1 MAERYIET
9 TTDGQDFVVSC
20 QGEWSIHNA
29 AEIDLV
35 LQSLVFPSKGRV
47 IFKCDRLTYLD
58 TAGAW
63 LVSRLKNLVQNQG
76 QQAVIQGAS
85 AKHAILLDAIPETQT
100 MTALER
106 PLRPWASGL
115 IQDLGETLIQGL
127 DRIKDFITFFGYVL
141 AKMAEIPYSLKKMR
155 GTSLAYHIEHI
166 GIRSLPII
174 GLLNFLVGIVLAYQ
188 GADQLK
194 RFNAEVLTVNLVGIV
209 TLREV
214 GVLLAAIIVA
224 GRSGSAFTAQ
234 IGTMRVNEEIDA
246 MRAIGLN
253 PVQFLVV
260 PRVLALLFCL
270 PLLTFFSNMAGL
282 LGGIVVCDV
291 VLDIPPREFIEQ
303 IRNSVPLNALKVGLI
318 KSPFFALIIATIGC
332 YEGLKVTGSAESVGR
347 QTTKSVV
354 ESIFMVIVLDAIFS
368 IFFQRINM

>member
-1 MAERYIET
+1 MTAQYINT
-9 TTDGQDFVVSC
+9 TTDGQDYIVSC
-20 QGEWSIHNA
+20 YGHWSISHA
-29 AEIDLV
+29 GAIDQAIESLTLPQKGSVV
-35 LQSLVFPSKGRV
+35 LRCGGLE
-47 IFKCDRLTYLD
+47 YLD

-63 LVSRLKNLVQNQG
+63 LIQRMLRKAASLGLGTRIEGAVS
-76 QQAVIQGAS
+76 
-85 AKHAILLDAIPETQT
+85 KHSILLQAIPETQNIEKIQRVYRPFFQKLIET
-100 MTALER
+100 VGCKVEAGVDLLREFTA
-106 PLRPWASGL
+106 
-115 IQDLGETLIQGL
+115 
-127 DRIKDFITFFGYVL
+127 FFGYVV
-141 AKMAEIPYSLKKMR
+141 AKIALIPVYIKTLR
-155 GTSLAYHIEHI
+155 TTSLAYHIEHI

-234 IGTMRVNEEIDA
+234 LGTMRVNEEVDA

-253 PVQFLVV
+253 PVEFLVV
-260 PRVLALLFCL
+260 PRVLALLICL
-270 PLLTFFSNMAGL
+270 PLLTFYADMAGL
-282 LGGIVVCDV
+282 FGGMVVCDV
-291 VLDIPPREFIEQ
+291 VLNIPPREFIDQ
-303 IRNSVPLNALKVGLI
+303 IQNSVPLNALKVGLI
-318 KSPFFALIIATIGC
+318 KSPFFAMIIATIGC

-354 ESIFMVIVLDAIFS
+354 ESIFMVIVLDSIFS